1 MKWLLGPVEFGQ
13 SYCTIQLPFLLQRDE
28 YNLGVAAGCHAE
40 VNRANYRYA
49 TLPVTNNNAYI
60 LIE

>member
-1 MKWLLGPVEFGQ
+1 LGNLIAA
-13 SYCTIQLPFLLQRDE
+13 IQLPFLLQRDE

-40 VNRANYRYA
+40 VNRANYLYA